1 MTATGSPAT
10 SGDDG
15 EGLTTVR
22 GDAGDDR
29 AAPAPAPAR
38 LPSAAPEPVLSPE
51 HAPAAARRV
60 LAIDPGAAS
69 TRLAVVVGGVSLA
82 SGALTHPPGPPRAV
96 EEEFAERLAAVT
108 DWLADHDVDPATCD
122 AVVGRGGLVRPVAAG
137 TYRVTD
143 AMVADLRAGVRGRH
157 AANLGGLLARAIAD
171 RAGVPAFVVDPV
183 GVDEFAPVA
192 RVAGIADLERV
203 SLVHALNVRAVARLD
218 CAEQGVR
225 FEDVNLVVAHLGT
238 GFSIVALDHG
248 RMVDA
253 NNAHEEGPFTPQRCG
268 GLPAGQLAELIHS
281 GRLPDWPATR
291 DFLHVHGGV
300 LAYLGTAD
308 LDEVERRIDAGDR
321 LAADVLDA
329 MAYQIGKAIGSYAAV
344 LAGRV
349 DAILLTGGVAHSL
362 RVVSGV
368 LPMVGWI
375 APVRI
380 YPGEHELA
388 ALAEG
393 AARAVDGAEP
403 ARDYPSDEEGRR

>member
-1 MTATGSPAT
+1 MTHREGALANATGSPVA
-10 SGDDG
+10 SGGGG
-15 EGLTTVR
+15 EGPITLQ
-22 GDAGDDR
+22 G
-29 AAPAPAPAR
+29 AARDVPAR
-38 LPSAAPEPVLSPE
+38 GSS
-51 HAPAAARRV
+51 RRI

-69 TRLAVVVGGVSLA
+69 TRVALIVGGRPLAAGALAHEPAPPGRSLA
-82 SGALTHPPGPPRAV
+82 DD
-96 EEEFAERLAAVT
+96 FAERLAAVT
-108 DWLADHDVDPATCD
+108 GWLAAHGVEAATCD
-122 AVVGRGGLVRPVAAG
+122 AVAGRGGLLRPIAAG

-171 RAGVPAFVVDPV
+171 AAGVPAYVVDPV
-183 GVDEFAPVA
+183 AVDEFTPAA
-192 RVAGIADLERV
+192 RVAGIAELERV

-218 CAEQGVR
+218 CAEQGV
-225 FEDVNLVVAHLGT
+225 ELADVNLVVAHLGT
-238 GFSIVALDHG
+238 GCSIVALDHG

-291 DFLHVHGGV
+291 DFLHGHGGV
-300 LAYLGTAD
+300 LAYLGTSD

-344 LAGRV
+344 LSGRV

-362 RVVSGV
+362 RVISGV
-368 LPMVGWI
+368 LPMVDWI
-375 APVRI
+375 APVRQ

-393 AARAVDGAEP
+393 ATRALDGSEP
-403 ARDYPSDEEGRR
+403 ARDYPPAGGVR

>member
-1 MTATGSPAT
+1 MNATGP
-10 SGDDG
+10 
-15 EGLTTVR
+15 
-22 GDAGDDR
+22 
-29 AAPAPAPAR
+29 
-38 LPSAAPEPVLSPE
+38 
-51 HAPAAARRV
+51 ARRV
-60 LAIDPGAAS
+60 LALDPGAGS
-69 TRLAVVVGGVSLA
+69 TRIALVEGGVPLA
-82 SGALTHPPGPPRAV
+82 AGTLAHTPGPPGRSLDD
-96 EEEFAERLAAVT
+96 EFAERLAAVT
-108 DWLADHDVDPATCD
+108 GWLAAHGVDPATCD
-122 AVVGRGGLVRPVAAG
+122 AVAGRGGLVRPVPAG

-171 RAGVPAFVVDPV
+171 AAGVPAYVVDPV

-225 FEDVNLVVAHLGT
+225 PADVNLVVAHLGT

-248 RMVDA
+248 RLVDA

-268 GLPAGQLAELIHS
+268 GLPAGQVAELVHS
-281 GRLPDWPATR
+281 GRLPDWPAAR

-308 LDEVERRIDAGDR
+308 LDEAERRIDAGDR
-321 LAADVLDA
+321 LAADVVDA
-329 MAYQIGKAIGSYAAV
+329 MAYQIGKAIGAYAAV

-368 LPMVGWI
+368 LPMVQWI
-375 APVRI
+375 APVRL

-393 AARAVDGAEP
+393 ATRALDGVEP
-403 ARDYPSDEEGRR
+403 ARGYPPADGGVP